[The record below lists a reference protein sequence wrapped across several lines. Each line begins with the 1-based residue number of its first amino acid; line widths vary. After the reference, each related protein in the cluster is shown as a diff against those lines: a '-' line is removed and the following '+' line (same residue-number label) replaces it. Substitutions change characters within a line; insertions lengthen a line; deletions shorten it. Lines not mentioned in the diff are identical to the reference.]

1 MSLLT
6 APNTG
11 SVLGSGEVS
20 PVRAGGKRKSL
31 VDEAGGEE
39 ELLLGFCYLLSD
51 EK

>member
-20 PVRAGGKRKSL
+20 LVTAGGKRKSL
-31 VDEAGGEE
+31 VDGAGGEE
-39 ELLLGFCYLLSD
+39 EVLLGFH
-51 EK
+51 